1 MGRSFGELVQTKA
14 AGEHTATV
22 IILHGLGD
30 TGHGWKAA
38 ASQLRV
44 GPHVQFLFPT
54 APTRPITMNRGM
66 PMTGWFDLDTLE
78 NFREMLQGGLDHDGI
93 KESVHYVEQLID
105 KEVAAGISPDRIV
118 VAGFSQ
124 GGHVA
129 LKTVLQSKIKLAGC
143 IAMSTWLEPFA
154 FEVPTA
160 KDVPFLVCH
169 GTADPLVPEILGQA
183 TKKLLESQGSPLRPN
198 NSLYFQKHRILVV
211 TAWVRQDQK

>member
-1 MGRSFGELVQTKA
+1 MTVGRDYRL
-14 AGEHTATV
+14 
-22 IILHGLGD
+22 
-30 TGHGWKAA
+30 
-38 ASQLRV
+38 
-44 GPHVQFLFPT
+44 LFC
-54 APTRPITMNRGM
+54 R
-66 PMTGWFDLDTLE
+66 WFDLDTLE

-154 FEVPTA
+154 FEVTFHRHA
-160 KDVPFLVCH
+160 SRC
-169 GTADPLVPEILGQA
+169 ANESCPELLPARACILPHF
-183 TKKLLESQGSPLRPN
+183 T
-198 NSLYFQKHRILVV
+198 
-211 TAWVRQDQK
+211 